1 MRNSSRGMGRKF
13 YGENLMI
20 IELPMAIERFIKT
33 FRNFKLGMFR
43 NNDLKRMNKYTA
55 HIS

>member
-1 MRNSSRGMGRKF
+1 MRNNSRGMGKKF

-20 IELPMAIERFIKT
+20 IELLTAIERFIKT